1 MVGFGLTHYGSFK
14 ESPAETKDFWWYFLL
29 ANVINHNMYT
39 LKMNF
44 ISIEMMLRY
53 FKNGLIDKDQ
63 ISKWWDIGQTL
74 ALVFNVSRML
84 IDNVFPY
91 LVLFTDMENEN
102 KKYFSAVN
110 VITSSFNLMLTIS
123 QIPGAGVFLHMMK
136 RVSVSMLRFFASYF
150 WHFLG
155 YAIAFHIIMPDEG
168 AFKNVSD
175 SIIKVLTSSESLFY
189 VPYSLRPS
197 LFTILFFL
205 EKGLMYPFVGLLG
218 CQLSVFPSQISQSC

>member
-1 MVGFGLTHYGSFK
+1 
-14 ESPAETKDFWWYFLL
+14 
-29 ANVINHNMYT
+29 MYT

-53 FKNGLIDKDQ
+53 IKNGLIDKDQ

-91 LVLFTDMENEN
+91 LVLFTDMENES

-205 EKGLMYPFVGLLG
+205 EKGLMYILFCRVTRVSTFNVSLSNFPILLA
-218 CQLSVFPSQISQSC
+218 VDT

>member
-1 MVGFGLTHYGSFK
+1 
-14 ESPAETKDFWWYFLL
+14 
-29 ANVINHNMYT
+29 MYT

-205 EKGLMYPFVGLLG
+205 EKGLMYPFVGLMG
-218 CQLSVFPSQISQSC
+218 CQLSMFPSQISLSL

>member
-1 MVGFGLTHYGSFK
+1 
-14 ESPAETKDFWWYFLL
+14 
-29 ANVINHNMYT
+29 MYT

-74 ALVFNVSRML
+74 ALVFNVSRTL

-91 LVLFTDMENEN
+91 LVLFTDMENES

-205 EKGLMYPFVGLLG
+205 EKGLMYPFVGLMG
-218 CQLSVFPSQISQSC
+218 CQLSMFPSQISLSL

>member
-1 MVGFGLTHYGSFK
+1 
-14 ESPAETKDFWWYFLL
+14 
-29 ANVINHNMYT
+29 MYT

-53 FKNGLIDKDQ
+53 IKNGLIDKDQ

-91 LVLFTDMENEN
+91 LVLFTDMENES

-218 CQLSVFPSQISQSC
+218 CQLSMFPSQISQSC

>member
-1 MVGFGLTHYGSFK
+1 
-14 ESPAETKDFWWYFLL
+14 
-29 ANVINHNMYT
+29 MYT

-44 ISIEMMLRY
+44 ISIKMMLRY
-53 FKNGLIDKDQ
+53 IKNGLIDKDQ

-74 ALVFNVSRML
+74 ALVFNVSRTL

-91 LVLFTDMENEN
+91 LVLFTDMENES

-218 CQLSVFPSQISQSC
+218 CQLSMFPSQISQSC

>member
-1 MVGFGLTHYGSFK
+1 
-14 ESPAETKDFWWYFLL
+14 
-29 ANVINHNMYT
+29 MYT

-53 FKNGLIDKDQ
+53 IKNGLIDKDQ

-218 CQLSVFPSQISQSC
+218 CQLSMFPSQISQSC

>member
-1 MVGFGLTHYGSFK
+1 M
-14 ESPAETKDFWWYFLL
+14 L
-29 ANVINHNMYT
+29 ANVINHNLYT

-53 FKNGLIDKDQ
+53 IKNGLIDKDQ

-74 ALVFNVSRML
+74 ALVFNVSRTL

-91 LVLFTDMENEN
+91 LVLFTDMENES

-218 CQLSVFPSQISQSC
+218 CQLSMFPSQISQSC

>member
-1 MVGFGLTHYGSFK
+1 
-14 ESPAETKDFWWYFLL
+14 
-29 ANVINHNMYT
+29 MYT

-218 CQLSVFPSQISQSC
+218 CQLSMFPSQISQSC

>member
-1 MVGFGLTHYGSFK
+1 
-14 ESPAETKDFWWYFLL
+14 
-29 ANVINHNMYT
+29 MYT

-53 FKNGLIDKDQ
+53 IKNGLIDKDQ

-91 LVLFTDMENEN
+91 LVLFTDMENES
-102 KKYFSAVN
+102 KKYLSAVN

>member
-53 FKNGLIDKDQ
+53 IKNGLIDKDQ

-91 LVLFTDMENEN
+91 LVLFTDMENES

-197 LFTILFFL
+197 LFTILFLAQHTGHIGRRPITIQDEWFL
-205 EKGLMYPFVGLLG
+205 
-218 CQLSVFPSQISQSC
+218 

>member
-1 MVGFGLTHYGSFK
+1 
-14 ESPAETKDFWWYFLL
+14 
-29 ANVINHNMYT
+29 MYT

-44 ISIEMMLRY
+44 ISIKMMLRY
-53 FKNGLIDKDQ
+53 IKNGLIDKDQ

-205 EKGLMYPFVGLLG
+205 EKGLMYPFVGLMG
-218 CQLSVFPSQISQSC
+218 CQLSMFPSQISLSL

>member
-1 MVGFGLTHYGSFK
+1 
-14 ESPAETKDFWWYFLL
+14 
-29 ANVINHNMYT
+29 MYT

-91 LVLFTDMENEN
+91 LVLFTDMENES

-218 CQLSVFPSQISQSC
+218 CQLSMFPSQISQSC

>member
-1 MVGFGLTHYGSFK
+1 
-14 ESPAETKDFWWYFLL
+14 
-29 ANVINHNMYT
+29 MYT

>member
-1 MVGFGLTHYGSFK
+1 
-14 ESPAETKDFWWYFLL
+14 
-29 ANVINHNMYT
+29 MYT

-53 FKNGLIDKDQ
+53 IKNGLIDKDQ

-74 ALVFNVSRML
+74 ALVFNVSRTL

-91 LVLFTDMENEN
+91 LVLFTDMENES

-205 EKGLMYPFVGLLG
+205 EKGLMYPFVGLMG
-218 CQLSVFPSQISQSC
+218 CQLSMFPSQISLSL

>member
-1 MVGFGLTHYGSFK
+1 
-14 ESPAETKDFWWYFLL
+14 
-29 ANVINHNMYT
+29 MYT

-189 VPYSLRPS
+189 VPYFLRPS

-205 EKGLMYPFVGLLG
+205 EKGLMYPFVGLMG
-218 CQLSVFPSQISQSC
+218 CQLSMFPSQISLSL

>member
-1 MVGFGLTHYGSFK
+1 
-14 ESPAETKDFWWYFLL
+14 
-29 ANVINHNMYT
+29 MYT

-44 ISIEMMLRY
+44 ISIEMILRY
-53 FKNGLIDKDQ
+53 MKNGLWDKDQ

-91 LVLFTDMENEN
+91 LVLFTDMENES

-218 CQLSVFPSQISQSC
+218 CQLSMFPSQISQSC